1 VVLQDSRERVFSSDA
16 DLEQVELG
24 LYIVRGDNIALIG
37 ELDDDPDVSDNL
49 LTVRADPIKPVTH

>member
-1 VVLQDSRERVFSSDA
+1 M
-16 DLEQVELG
+16 ELG